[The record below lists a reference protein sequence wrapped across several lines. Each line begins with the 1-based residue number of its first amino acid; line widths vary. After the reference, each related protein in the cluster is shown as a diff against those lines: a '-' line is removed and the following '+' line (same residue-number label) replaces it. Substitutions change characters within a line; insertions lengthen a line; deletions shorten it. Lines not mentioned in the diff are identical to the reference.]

1 MYRFDHSFDHANN
14 VYAKM
19 EFVGCSVRIQRLLL
33 YGGVPDRST
42 KGPDSI
48 DMAVL

>member
-1 MYRFDHSFDHANN
+1 MQYPDSKA
-14 VYAKM
+14 
-19 EFVGCSVRIQRLLL
+19 LL
-33 YGGVPDRST
+33 YGGVPNWNT